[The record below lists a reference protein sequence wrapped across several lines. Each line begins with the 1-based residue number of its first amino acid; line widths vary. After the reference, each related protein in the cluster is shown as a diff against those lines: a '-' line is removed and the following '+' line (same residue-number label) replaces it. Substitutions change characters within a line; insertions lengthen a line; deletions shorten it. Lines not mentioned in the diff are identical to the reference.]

1 MAKNMYG
8 AYFLFFKPRRNE
20 RESGRMCVCVC
31 VCVCVC
37 GKGRKGKR
45 KNGLCVFSR
54 KVVLMDIVAFM

>member
-1 MAKNMYG
+1 MVLIFF
-8 AYFLFFKPRRNE
+8 FLNQEGMKE
-20 RESGRMCVCVC
+20 KVGECVCVC